1 MTVQFTETELHALRL
16 CNPDYALAEIKKM
29 AGVAAKEA
37 GVTLSRV
44 LGDDRHYHIV
54 RVRDIVILKAHR
66 DMGMGFPTI
75 AAALGMERTSI
86 GTAVKRELER
96 RGEA

>member
-1 MTVQFTETELHALRL
+1 MTIQFTEAELHALRM
-16 CNPDYALAEIKKM
+16 CNPDHALAEIKKM
-29 AGVAAKEA
+29 AGIAAKEA

-44 LGDDRHYHIV
+44 LGDDRHYNIV

-66 DMGMGFPTI
+66 DMGLDFPTI

-86 GTAVKRELER
+86 HSAVKRELAR